1 MGSLE
6 KVRDLDVDL
15 VLPGHEWNFTNL
27 AERVDQLRTHH
38 RNRLQEIKNTLMD
51 GPKTV
56 YQVGSMVRWES
67 RPWPEMSF
75 WTKRMAAT
83 ETYAHLIYL
92 RNRDEITEEKRGK
105 VLYFQ
110 IK

>member
-1 MGSLE
+1 
-6 KVRDLDVDL
+6 
-15 VLPGHEWNFTNL
+15 
-27 AERVDQLRTHH
+27 
-38 RNRLQEIKNTLMD
+38 MD